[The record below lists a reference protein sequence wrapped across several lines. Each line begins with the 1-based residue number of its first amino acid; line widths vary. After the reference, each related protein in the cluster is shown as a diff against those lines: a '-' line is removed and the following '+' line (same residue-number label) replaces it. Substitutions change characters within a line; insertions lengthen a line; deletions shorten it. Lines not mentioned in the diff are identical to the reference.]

1 RHTRSKRDWSSDV
14 CSSDLLYRR
23 QKMTELMLIL
33 KNILLPI
40 FIVMF
45 IGYILQI
52 KFKLDL
58 NTLAKLNIYLLVP
71 GFILVKLY
79 ETHLI
84 GKLFFYINI
93 FFLIYMYFLFLIS
106 HILANVLKYDN
117 AKATT
122 LTYTDI
128 FLNSENDGMRVNHLL
143 CNVKHLAMSVQ
154 VIILTIQNIF
164 TFTYGIFSLQ
174 SLQVGKLK
182 ALLGYFKMPIIYALL
197 AGVLLNYYE
206 ISVPQFIW
214 TPMNYI
220 AEAMI
225 ALALVLLGAQIAR
238 IKFKFEWSSSYL
250 YIILRLVI
258 GPIIALI
265 IIKLMNIEGI

>member
-1 RHTRSKRDWSSDV
+1 
-14 CSSDLLYRR
+14 
-23 QKMTELMLIL
+23 
-33 KNILLPI
+33 
-40 FIVMF
+40 
-45 IGYILQI
+45 
-52 KFKLDL
+52 
-58 NTLAKLNIYLLVP
+58 
-71 GFILVKLY
+71 
-79 ETHLI
+79 
-84 GKLFFYINI
+84 
-93 FFLIYMYFLFLIS
+93 
-106 HILANVLKYDN
+106 
-117 AKATT
+117 
-122 LTYTDI
+122 
-128 FLNSENDGMRVNHLL
+128 
-143 CNVKHLAMSVQ
+143 
-154 VIILTIQNIF
+154 QNIF

-225 ALALVLLGAQIAR
+225 ALALVLLGAKIDR

-258 GPIIALI
+258 GAIIALI
-265 IIKLMNIEGI
+265 SIKLMNSEVVIGQAHLIATAMTDQVSSA

>member
-1 RHTRSKRDWSSDV
+1 
-14 CSSDLLYRR
+14 
-23 QKMTELMLIL
+23 MTELMLIL

-71 GFILVKLY
+71 GFIFVKLY
-79 ETHLI
+79 ETHFS
-84 GKLFFYINI
+84 GKLFFYIII
-93 FFLIYMYFLFLIS
+93 FFLIYMFFLFLIS
-106 HILANVLKYDN
+106 YILAKVLKYN
-117 AKATT
+117 KAKGTT
-122 LTYTDI
+122 LTNSVLLFNSGKYGVPVTDLV
-128 FLNSENDGMRVNHLL
+128 FTGDP
-143 CNVKHLAMSVQ
+143 LARSVQ
-154 VIILTIQNIF
+154 VIFLVMEIIF
-164 TFTYGIFSLQ
+164 TFTDGIFSLQ
-174 SLQVGKLK
+174 SLQVGTVK

-206 ISVPQFIW
+206 TSVAQFIW

-225 ALALVLLGAQIAR
+225 ALALVLLGTHIER
-238 IKFKFEWSSSYL
+238 INTSSKWSSSYL
-250 YIILRLVI
+250 YIIIRF
-258 GPIIALI
+258 II
-265 IIKLMNIEGI
+265 